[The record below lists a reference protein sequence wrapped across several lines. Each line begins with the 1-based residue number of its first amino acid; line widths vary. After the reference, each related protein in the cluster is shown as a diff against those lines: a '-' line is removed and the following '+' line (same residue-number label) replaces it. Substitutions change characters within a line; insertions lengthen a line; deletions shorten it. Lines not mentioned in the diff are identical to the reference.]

1 MELRWIS
8 RSPQKRLS
16 NLHDYGFQIF
26 SIPSS
31 MSHDIPSTVNVRNL
45 ISELLVKNLSHQY
58 LLPWMVS
65 GHLYQEGDGK
75 AGDDVTPPRVC
86 CYLFC
91 PPHYHQHHACHQLI
105 EIKIILIQLHIPI
118 SPPSFSSTMTPTW
131 LKAMPGRAEER
142 AAPREDHRPEIYIS
156 RERQ

>member
-1 MELRWIS
+1 MNYLA
-8 RSPQKRLS
+8 
-16 NLHDYGFQIF
+16 
-26 SIPSS
+26 
-31 MSHDIPSTVNVRNL
+31 
-45 ISELLVKNLSHQY
+45 HQY

-105 EIKIILIQLHIPI
+105 EIKIILIQLHILI
-118 SPPSFSSTMTPTW
+118 PPQP
-131 LKAMPGRAEER
+131 P
-142 AAPREDHRPEIYIS
+142 PPP
-156 RERQ
+156 